1 MLFSAAGE
9 ENEPTGAG
17 RIHCRLRSRNEQ
29 VTFVTYCTDI
39 LLFRADVTQL
49 FPDLANAGLKVMA
62 AFIDGLLPYIIIKLL
77 IGKKLVRMAC
87 KKGENIEF
95 QTGKGIF
102 HSMIN
107 DHEPAGINS

>member
-1 MLFSAAGE
+1 MSQPERPYTLPAPVTE
-9 ENEPTGAG
+9 RTGNLCDVLYGYTPFPG
-17 RIHCRLRSRNEQ
+17 RCH
-29 VTFVTYCTDI
+29 T
-39 LLFRADVTQL
+39 A

-62 AFIDGLLPYIIIKLL
+62 AFIDGLLPYIVIKLL